1 MWNKAFT
8 FISTILLVLTLLTP
22 ATPTVAEW
30 PWGSEGEPYPW
41 LNYLKS
47 LTSERGVV
55 LTIIT
60 RHEVSIASL
69 TKQLFLNSR
78 IAQELG
84 IVDIQFKHIA
94 AESWPKG
101 IADAKSLG
109 TPIDIAWGGGPTL
122 FNNIYS
128 MGFIQELGGSIHPAH
143 YAILYELSK
152 IPDRIAGAETYRVD
166 ESGNIVWIGASVSS
180 FGFTVNKDVLNR
192 YGVTVPQKWAD
203 LASPQ
208 YARYLPDIHIVG
220 TADPTMS
227 TSNTRIFEIILQAK
241 GWEEGWRIL
250 TLLAA
255 NAIIYS
261 GSGDVRDAVIRGDI
275 GIGTTIDFY
284 GYMAMNTNPACEYI
298 IPTNESI
305 VNADPIALLK
315 DSRYPVHAAAFIA
328 WVLSEFGGQQVWL
341 DKEINR
347 LPINPRVFDTP
358 GGQER
363 PDLYQALQNIQQ
375 TGGIVFNETLSTRWF
390 NAIKYY
396 FKATLVNA
404 HNDLTPAWAQIAN
417 AYLQGRISKDWY
429 EYLVWYISKP
439 LVFTDP
445 LTNETV
451 TFSLEYAIKINPY
464 MNQSS
469 ILSTLM
475 RTWENLSRQRY
486 REALNLLQQAL
497 NGAPV
502 PTTTPTTTP
511 STETP
516 PTETPTTTP
525 ETTIPTS
532 PTDTTATTTTTTPPT
547 PQETGGGVPFSV
559 IILVA
564 TVVVIVAYFFLRG
577 RKV

>member
-1 MWNKAFT
+1 MWNKVFT
-8 FISTILLVLTLLTP
+8 FISTILLVSMLLTP
-22 ATPTVAEW
+22 ATLVVGEW
-30 PWGSEGEPYPW
+30 PWGSEREPYPW

-55 LTIIT
+55 LRIIT
-60 RHEVSIASL
+60 RHESSILSL
-69 TKQLFLNSR
+69 TKQLFLNSPV
-78 IAQELG
+78 AQELG
-84 IVDIQFKHIA
+84 INDIQFLYVA
-94 AESWPKG
+94 AESWPDY
-101 IADAKSLG
+101 ITRAKSLG

-128 MGFIQELGGSIHPAH
+128 IGLIQELSGSKHPAH

-192 YGVTVPQKWAD
+192 YGVPVPQKWAD

-341 DKEINR
+341 DREINR

-358 GGQER
+358 GGQQR

-375 TGGIVFNETLSTRWF
+375 AGGIVFNETLSTQWVDAVV
-390 NAIKYY
+390 NY

-404 HNDLTPAWAQIAN
+404 HDDLTPAWAQIAN

-429 EYLVWYISKP
+429 EYLVWYISRP
-439 LVFTDP
+439 LSFTDP

-464 MNQSS
+464 ITQAS
-469 ILSTLM
+469 IQGTLR
-475 RTWENLSRQRY
+475 RTWEDLSRQRY

-511 STETP
+511 STETS

-532 PTDTTATTTTTTPPT
+532 PTDTTVTNNATSPQP

-559 IILVA
+559 IILIAVVA
-564 TVVVIVAYFFLRG
+564 VIVAYFFLRG